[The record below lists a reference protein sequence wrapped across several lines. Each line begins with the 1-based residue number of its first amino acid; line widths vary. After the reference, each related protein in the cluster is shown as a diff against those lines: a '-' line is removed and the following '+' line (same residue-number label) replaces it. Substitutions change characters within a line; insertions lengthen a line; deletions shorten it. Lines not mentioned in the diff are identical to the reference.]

1 MKLALNAVP
10 DLPQHLPIPLVNV
23 AMNQVFAGRADYNR
37 YSTTQSGSQSM
48 LTLASI
54 LTTTALLS
62 LAMAIVLGSLLRSNV
77 AGVQEWFASNLMVVI
92 SLPLLALRDLI
103 PDFISI
109 VIANSVLA
117 LAAAYYYV
125 GCARFVG
132 RPSRWGVLIGAIAVI
147 AVGLIIWRYA
157 VNSIP
162 VRVLI
167 MTTFFT
173 AVCVSAAVVLLRYRP
188 PHRNPY
194 NYWFAASLA
203 LIFALCQLTRGLYF
217 ITLDQPSNTMMF
229 DTFWNIVLM
238 VIGAVTLPTMTMAA
252 VMLTHDSMLANLEN
266 AANHDH
272 LTEALSRKRL
282 EVVAR
287 EQILRAAKLGRPLSL
302 LIIDLDHF
310 KRIND
315 TYGHAGGDEVLRE
328 FARMTR
334 ASLRD
339 GDALGRLGGEEFG
352 ILLPNTDT
360 AGALAIARRL
370 REDSELHLISGTFGE
385 CHYSISIGIATWREG
400 ESFDRLS
407 IRADRALYTA
417 KNSGRNRVLVDE
429 HAGADSLATAAA

>member
-1 MKLALNAVP
+1 
-10 DLPQHLPIPLVNV
+10 
-23 AMNQVFAGRADYNR
+23 
-37 YSTTQSGSQSM
+37 M

-62 LAMAIVLGSLLRSNV
+62 LAMAIVLGSLLRSSV
-77 AGVQEWFASNLMVVI
+77 PGVQEWFASNLMVVI
-92 SLPLLALRDLI
+92 ALPMLALRDLI

-109 VIANSVLA
+109 VIANCILA
-117 LAAAYYYV
+117 LAAAYYFV

-132 RPSRWGVLIGAIAVI
+132 QPTRWNVLIVSIGLIVL
-147 AVGLIIWRYA
+147 GLIIWRYA
-157 VNSIP
+157 FNSIP

-167 MTTFFT
+167 MTTFFC
-173 AVCVSAAVVLLRYRP
+173 AVCVSSSVVLLRHKP

-194 NYWFAASLA
+194 NYWFAACLA
-203 LIFALCQLTRGLYF
+203 LIFAVCQLTRGIYF

-229 DTFWNIVLM
+229 DNFWNIVLM

-252 VMLTHDSMLANLEN
+252 VMLTHDAMLATLED

-272 LTEALSRKRL
+272 LTEAMSRKRL
-282 EVVAR
+282 EAVAR
-287 EQILRAAKLGRPLSL
+287 EQIMRAGKLGRPLSL

-315 TYGHAGGDEVLRE
+315 TFGHAGGDEVLRE

-360 AGALAIARRL
+360 TGALAIARRL
-370 REDSELHLISGTFGE
+370 REDSERHLISGAFGE
-385 CHYSISIGIATWREG
+385 CHYSISIGIATWRDG

-417 KNSGRNRVLVDE
+417 KNEGRNRVLVDE
-429 HAGADSLATAAA
+429 HSNFDSLSSAAA

>member
-1 MKLALNAVP
+1 
-10 DLPQHLPIPLVNV
+10 
-23 AMNQVFAGRADYNR
+23 
-37 YSTTQSGSQSM
+37 M

-62 LAMAIVLGSLLRSNV
+62 LAMAIVLGSLLRSSV

-92 SLPLLALRDLI
+92 ALPLLALRDLI
-103 PDFISI
+103 PDFISV

-117 LAAAYYYV
+117 LAAAYYFV

-132 RPSRWGVLIGAIAVI
+132 RPTRWNVLIASIAVI

-157 VNSIP
+157 INSIP

-167 MTTFFT
+167 MTTFFCS
-173 AVCVSAAVVLLRYRP
+173 VCIASSVVLLRHRP

-194 NYWFAASLA
+194 NYWFAAILA
-203 LIFALCQLTRGLYF
+203 LIFAACQLARGIYF
-217 ITLDQPSNTMMF
+217 ITLDEPSNTMMF
-229 DTFWNIVLM
+229 DNFWNIVLM

-252 VMLTHDSMLANLEN
+252 VMLTHDAMLATLED

-272 LTEALSRKRL
+272 LTEAMSRKRL
-282 EVVAR
+282 EAVAR
-287 EQILRAAKLGRPLSL
+287 EQIMRAGKLGRPLSL

-315 TYGHAGGDEVLRE
+315 TFGHAGGDEVLRE

-360 AGALAIARRL
+360 TGALAIARRL
-370 REDSELHLISGTFGE
+370 REDSERHLISGAFGE
-385 CHYSISIGIATWREG
+385 CHYSISIGIATWRDG

-417 KNSGRNRVLVDE
+417 KNEGRNRVLVDE
-429 HAGADSLATAAA
+429 YNSTDSLATAAA

>member
-1 MKLALNAVP
+1 
-10 DLPQHLPIPLVNV
+10 
-23 AMNQVFAGRADYNR
+23 
-37 YSTTQSGSQSM
+37 M

-62 LAMAIVLGSLLRSNV
+62 LAMTIVLGSLLRSAV
-77 AGVQEWFASNLMVVI
+77 PGVQEWFASNMMVVI
-92 SLPLLALRDLI
+92 ALPLLALRDLI
-103 PDFISI
+103 PDFISV
-109 VIANSVLA
+109 VIANGVLA
-117 LAAAYYYV
+117 LAAAYYFV

-132 RPSRWGVLIGAIAVI
+132 QPSRWNVLIAGIVL
-147 AVGLIIWRYA
+147 VVLGLIIWRYA
-157 VNSIP
+157 INSIP

-167 MTTFFT
+167 MTTFFC
-173 AVCVSAAVVLLRYRP
+173 AICIASGVVLLRHKP
-188 PHRNPY
+188 PHRNAY
-194 NYWFAASLA
+194 NYWFAAILA
-203 LIFALCQLTRGLYF
+203 LIFAACQLVRGIYF
-217 ITLDQPSNTMMF
+217 ITLDQPSSTMMF

-238 VIGAVTLPTMTMAA
+238 VIGAVTLPTMTMAV
-252 VMLTHDSMLANLEN
+252 VMLTHDAMLATLED

-272 LTEALSRKRL
+272 LTEAMSRKRL
-282 EVVAR
+282 EAVAR
-287 EQILRAAKLGRPLSL
+287 EQIMRAGKLGRPLSL

-315 TYGHAGGDEVLRE
+315 TFGHAGGDEVLRE

-370 REDSELHLISGTFGE
+370 REDSERHLISGAFGE
-385 CHYSISIGIATWREG
+385 CHYSISIGIATWRDG

-417 KNSGRNRVLVDE
+417 KNEGRNRVLVDE
-429 HAGADSLATAAA
+429 HGSTDNLSTAAA

>member
-1 MKLALNAVP
+1 
-10 DLPQHLPIPLVNV
+10 
-23 AMNQVFAGRADYNR
+23 MNQVFAGRADYNR

-315 TYGHAGGDEVLRE
+315 TYGHDVGDQVLAAIGREVQTE
-328 FARMTR
+328 
-334 ASLRD
+334 
-339 GDALGRLGGEEFG
+339 DAIVGRTGGEEFA
-352 ILLPNTDT
+352 ILIEGASREAALAQAEAIRTRIAALAFDAANEKLPVTCSFGVAERQADESIDQLLRRADT
-360 AGALAIARRL
+360 ALYEAKSSGRDRVVEAGAAL
-370 REDSELHLISGTFGE
+370 ED
-385 CHYSISIGIATWREG
+385 REG
-400 ESFDRLS
+400 RWPRLVRS
-407 IRADRALYTA
+407 ERRTA
-417 KNSGRNRVLVDE
+417 SEDGGNPRS
-429 HAGADSLATAAA
+429 TASRS

>member
-1 MKLALNAVP
+1 
-10 DLPQHLPIPLVNV
+10 
-23 AMNQVFAGRADYNR
+23 
-37 YSTTQSGSQSM
+37 M

-62 LAMAIVLGSLLRSNV
+62 LAMAIVLGSLLRSAV
-77 AGVQEWFASNLMVVI
+77 PGVQEWFASNMMVVI

-117 LAAAYYYV
+117 LAAAYYFV

-132 RPSRWGVLIGAIAVI
+132 RPTRWGLLISCILVLAA
-147 AVGLIIWRYA
+147 GLIIWRYA
-157 VNSIP
+157 INSIP

-167 MTTFFT
+167 MTSFFT
-173 AVCVSAAVVLLRYRP
+173 VICISAAVVLLRHRP
-188 PHRNPY
+188 PHRHPY
-194 NYWFAASLA
+194 NYWFAAILA
-203 LIFALCQLTRGLYF
+203 LIFAACQITRGIYF
-217 ITLDQPSNTMMF
+217 ITLDVPSNTMMF

-252 VMLTHDSMLANLEN
+252 VMLTHDAMLGNLED

-282 EVVAR
+282 EAVAR
-287 EQILRAAKLGRPLSL
+287 EQIMRAGKFARPLSL

-352 ILLPNTDT
+352 ILLPNTDS

-370 REDSELHLISGTFGE
+370 REESEEHLISGAFGE
-385 CHYSISIGIATWREG
+385 CHYSISVGIATWREG
-400 ESFDRLS
+400 ETFDRLS
-407 IRADRALYTA
+407 VRADRALYTA
-417 KNSGRNRVLVDE
+417 KNAGRNRVLVDE
-429 HAGADSLATAAA
+429 YNSADKLSSAAA

>member
-1 MKLALNAVP
+1 
-10 DLPQHLPIPLVNV
+10 
-23 AMNQVFAGRADYNR
+23 
-37 YSTTQSGSQSM
+37 M

-62 LAMAIVLGSLLRSNV
+62 LAMAIVLGSLLRSSV
-77 AGVQEWFASNLMVVI
+77 PGVQEWFASNLMVVI
-92 SLPLLALRDLI
+92 ALPLLALRDLI
-103 PDFISI
+103 PDFISV
-109 VIANSVLA
+109 VIANTVLA
-117 LAAAYYYV
+117 LAAAYYFV

-132 RPSRWGVLIGAIAVI
+132 QPPRWKLLISSIVLIAL
-147 AVGLIIWRYA
+147 GLIIWRYA
-157 VNSIP
+157 INSIP

-167 MTTFFT
+167 MTTFFCT
-173 AVCVSAAVVLLRYRP
+173 LCVSSSVVLLRHKP
-188 PHRNPY
+188 PHRNHY
-194 NYWFAASLA
+194 NYWFAAALA
-203 LIFALCQLTRGLYF
+203 LIFAACQLTRGIYF
-217 ITLDQPSNTMMF
+217 ITLDEPSSTMMF
-229 DTFWNIVLM
+229 DNFWNIVLM

-252 VMLTHDSMLANLEN
+252 VMLTHDSMLATLED

-272 LTEALSRKRL
+272 LTEAMSRKRL
-282 EVVAR
+282 EAVAR
-287 EQILRAAKLGRPLSL
+287 EQIMRAAKLARPLSL

-315 TYGHAGGDEVLRE
+315 TFGHAGGDEVLRE

-360 AGALAIARRL
+360 NGALAIARRL
-370 REDSELHLISGTFGE
+370 REDSERHLISGAFGE
-385 CHYSISIGIATWREG
+385 CHYSISIGIATWRDG

-417 KNSGRNRVLVDE
+417 KNEGRNRVLVDE
-429 HAGADSLATAAA
+429 HNNLDSLTSAAA